1 MSARTIARI
10 VVIGLCTIRAAFAGG
25 DRVDVRGMGMARTS
39 TASAKGLDAVGINP
53 ANLAMKDNT
62 ITLSIAPVGIHAG
75 SDFLTYGLYNEYFT
89 GVETGN
95 GRVGKFLDEADK
107 QKILEAFRGGVGEVT
122 ADASLRF
129 VGLTVQLESVGGF
142 AFTITDHLSG
152 VARIPND
159 YVRFVLYGNTPGSVY
174 DFGRT
179 SAKAAWWREYAV
191 SFGGTISHPAF
202 MQWLSLGAAIKLVK
216 GFGYYE
222 VERFNTSLTTSDNG
236 TLTGRVGY
244 LARLAGLDPTR
255 EGSGFSF
262 SPFGQRAYGQGTGFD
277 IGVAGGIGDFMTV
290 GISMTDIGQMN
301 WEESI
306 EETYADTTLV
316 IDDPREVQDGAAI
329 ETALKGRK
337 REGTPF
343 SRSLPTTFRAGAAVQ
358 VEKLVTWVPGEL
370 LVAADY
376 TKGLADAPGTTLY
389 ARFSL
394 GMEWKLLKF
403 LPLRTGVS
411 FGGTDRTNFALGVG
425 LHLGV
430 FDLDLATEN
439 LDLLW
444 GGDSVTHGSLAI
456 GTRFRF

>member
-1 MSARTIARI
+1 MSTRI
-10 VVIGLCTIRAAFAGG
+10 VGMFVATVFIAHTVFAGG

-39 TASAKGLDAVGINP
+39 AAAARGLDAVGVNP

-62 ITLSIAPVGIHAG
+62 LTLSLAPIGVHAG
-75 SDFLTYGLYNEYFT
+75 SDFLSYGLYNEYFT

-95 GRVGKFLDEADK
+95 GRVGKYLDEPDK
-107 QKILEAFRGGVGEVT
+107 QKILDAFRGGVGEVT
-122 ADASLRF
+122 ADAAYRL

-142 AFTITDHLSG
+142 AFTITDNLSG
-152 VARIPND
+152 IARIPND
-159 YVRFVLYGNTPGSVY
+159 YVRFILYGNTPGSVY

-179 SAKAAWWREYAV
+179 SAKAAWLREYAL
-191 SFGGTISHPAF
+191 SFGGTIPHPSF
-202 MQWLSLGAAIKLVK
+202 MQWLSLGAAIKLVE
-216 GFGYYE
+216 GYGYYE

-236 TLTGRVGY
+236 VLIGRVGY

-255 EGSGFSF
+255 EGNGFSW
-262 SPFGQRAYGQGTGFD
+262 SPFGQRAYGHGTGFD
-277 IGVAGGIGDFMTV
+277 IGVAGGIGGFITV
-290 GISMTDIGQMN
+290 GMSMTDIGQVN

-316 IDDPREVQDGAAI
+316 VDDPREVEDGTII
-329 ETALKGRK
+329 ENALRGKK
-337 REGTPF
+337 RAGTPF

-358 VEKLVTWVPGEL
+358 VEKLVDWMPGEL
-370 LVAADY
+370 VVAADY

-394 GMEWKLLKF
+394 GMEWKLLQF

-411 FGGTDRTNFALGVG
+411 FGGTDRTNVAFGFG
-425 LHLGV
+425 LHFGV

-444 GGDSVTHGSLAI
+444 GGDSVTHGSVAI

>member
-1 MSARTIARI
+1 MSTRI
-10 VVIGLCTIRAAFAGG
+10 VGMFVATVCIAHAAFAGG

-39 TASAKGLDAVGINP
+39 AAAARGLDAVGVNP

-62 ITLSIAPVGIHAG
+62 LTLSLAPIGVHAG
-75 SDFLTYGLYNEYFT
+75 SDFLSYGLYNEYFT

-95 GRVGKFLDEADK
+95 GRVGKYLDEPDK
-107 QKILEAFRGGVGEVT
+107 QKILDAFRGGVGEVT
-122 ADASLRF
+122 ADAAYRL

-142 AFTITDHLSG
+142 AFTITDNLSG
-152 VARIPND
+152 IARIPND
-159 YVRFVLYGNTPGSVY
+159 YVRFILYGNTPGSVY

-179 SAKAAWWREYAV
+179 SAKAAWLREYAL
-191 SFGGTISHPAF
+191 SFGGTIPHPSF
-202 MQWLSLGAAIKLVK
+202 MQWLSLGAAIKLVE
-216 GFGYYE
+216 GYGYYE

-236 TLTGRVGY
+236 VLIGRVGY

-255 EGSGFSF
+255 EGNGFSW
-262 SPFGQRAYGQGTGFD
+262 SPFGQRAYGHGTGFD
-277 IGVAGGIGDFMTV
+277 IGVAGGIGGFITV
-290 GISMTDIGQMN
+290 GMSMTDIGQVN

-316 IDDPREVQDGAAI
+316 VDDPQEVEDGTII
-329 ETALKGRK
+329 ENALRGKK
-337 REGTPF
+337 RAGTPF

-358 VEKLVTWVPGEL
+358 VEKLVDWMPGEL
-370 LVAADY
+370 VVAADY

-394 GMEWKLLKF
+394 GMEWKLLQF

-411 FGGTDRTNFALGVG
+411 FGGTDRTNVAFGFG
-425 LHLGV
+425 LHFGV

-444 GGDSVTHGSLAI
+444 GGDSVTHGSVAL

>member
-1 MSARTIARI
+1 MSTRI
-10 VVIGLCTIRAAFAGG
+10 VGMFVATVCIAHAAFAGG

-39 TASAKGLDAVGINP
+39 AAAARGLDAVGVNP

-62 ITLSIAPVGIHAG
+62 LTLSLAPIGVHAG
-75 SDFLTYGLYNEYFT
+75 SDFLSYGLYNEYFT

-95 GRVGKFLDEADK
+95 GRVGKYLDEPDK
-107 QKILEAFRGGVGEVT
+107 QKILDAFRGGVGEVT
-122 ADASLRF
+122 ADAAYRL

-142 AFTITDHLSG
+142 AFTITDNLSG
-152 VARIPND
+152 IARIPND
-159 YVRFVLYGNTPGSVY
+159 YVRFILYGNTPGSVY

-179 SAKAAWWREYAV
+179 SAKVSWLREYAL
-191 SFGGTISHPAF
+191 SFGGTIPHPAF
-202 MQWLSLGAAIKLVK
+202 MQWLSLGAAIKLVE
-216 GFGYYE
+216 GYGYYE

-236 TLTGRVGY
+236 ILVGRVGY

-255 EGSGFSF
+255 DGSGFSW
-262 SPFGQRAYGQGTGFD
+262 SPFGQRAFGHGTGFD
-277 IGVAGGIGDFMTV
+277 IGVAGGIGGFMTV
-290 GISMTDIGQMN
+290 GMSMTDIGQVN
-301 WEESI
+301 WEEGI

-316 IDDPREVQDGAAI
+316 VDDPREVQDGTII
-329 ETALKGRK
+329 ENALRGKK
-337 REGTPF
+337 RAGTPF

-358 VEKLVTWVPGEL
+358 VEKLVDWIPGEL
-370 LVAADY
+370 VVAADY
-376 TKGLADAPGTTLY
+376 TNGLADAPGTTLY

-394 GMEWKLLKF
+394 GMEWKLLQF

-411 FGGTDRTNFALGVG
+411 FGGTDRTNVAFGFG
-425 LHLGV
+425 LHFGV

-444 GGDSVTHGSLAI
+444 GGDSVTHGSVAI